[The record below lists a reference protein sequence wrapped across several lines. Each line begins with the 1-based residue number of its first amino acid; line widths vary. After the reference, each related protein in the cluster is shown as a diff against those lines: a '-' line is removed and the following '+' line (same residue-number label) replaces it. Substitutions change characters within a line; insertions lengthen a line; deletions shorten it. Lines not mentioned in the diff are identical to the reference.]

1 MFLMLKIET
10 ILQQNS
16 LILIIDPID
25 SIRPS
30 GHHECMPIGRPG
42 RKASVQ
48 VAYPSL
54 PAHVHI

>member
-1 MFLMLKIET
+1 MLKIET
-10 ILQQNS
+10 IVQQNS

-25 SIRPS
+25 PIGPS

-42 RKASVQ
+42 GKASVQ
-48 VAYPSL
+48 LAYPSL